1 MCNSSDV
8 ESQTHVTLP
17 SPQINVSVY
26 VCNGSQEK
34 AISWKL
40 IKVAA
45 PAAPLVTAT
54 LCVCFV
60 IAYGSGV

>member
-8 ESQTHVTLP
+8 ESQTHVILP
-17 SPQINVSVY
+17 SPQIIVC
-26 VCNGSQEK
+26 VCNASQEK

-40 IKVAA
+40 IKVAS